1 MRGSIVK
8 SIRAWASSSS
18 FAGTPAGMLK
28 NSAGGGTDQRRAGWF
43 HTILAGVRVYQRQPD
58 ARTFDKSRWGLSYTA
73 GLSLELATLLQTSA
87 WEAAQDYFGE

>member
-1 MRGSIVK
+1 
-8 SIRAWASSSS
+8 
-18 FAGTPAGMLK
+18 MLK

-87 WEAAQDYFGE
+87 WEAAQDYASSLPRWRQKDRRINPASFRASGR